1 MGLLDKFMKQIR
13 RPTGLLGRLLV
24 RGMNRT
30 PHERTNWG
38 LQHVAIGEEYIIL
51 DVGCGGGRTIDK
63 LAERAPFGKIYG
75 VDISDD
81 SVNVAKRYN
90 RDLLEAGRSEIQVSG
105 VSSLPFED
113 DFFDVV
119 TAVETHYYWPSL
131 KDDLLEIQRVLVPW
145 GKFLIIGGEYLGSKY
160 DERNEKWAETIGMN
174 IHTLE
179 EIRNILENTGFVD
192 IQFNEDYD
200 RGWFSAFCRK
210 PIPEEE

>member
-1 MGLLDKFMKQIR
+1 MGLLDSIMKQIR
-13 RPTGLLGRLLV
+13 RPKGLLGRLWV

-30 PHERTNWG
+30 HHERTDWG
-38 LQHVAIGEEYIIL
+38 LQHVAIGEEYIVL
-51 DVGCGGGRTIDK
+51 DVGCGGGRTISK
-63 LAERAPFGKIYG
+63 LAKRAPFGKIYG
-75 VDISDD
+75 VDISED
-81 SVNVAKRYN
+81 SVKVAKQYN
-90 RDLLEAGRSEIQVSG
+90 SELLKAGRSDIQVSG

-131 KDDLLEIQRVLVPW
+131 GEDLREVQRVLVPW
-145 GKFLIIGGEYLGSKY
+145 GKLLIIGGEYLGSKY

-179 EIRNILENTGFVD
+179 ELRHILEDAGFVD
-192 IQFNEDYD
+192 IIFNEDYE

-210 PIPEEE
+210 PTADD